1 MPEERN
7 VPLTT
12 DEILSDAYGDS
23 YREEERIKKFLQRIK
38 EDDREKVRE
47 LLDAFLNQDLVHTDM
62 VDVEC
67 CFQSDK
73 EIEYFEFESTE
84 AAVEYFSKR
93 EKIKNMLIVIYNG
106 KEEMTMLEVAD
117 IIKALVD
124 AAVDDFEK
132 MEQLWVPVLK
142 SPKGYL
148 RLLVQ
153 S

>member
-1 MPEERN
+1 MSKKKI

-23 YREEERIKKFLQRIK
+23 YREQERIKKFLQRIK

-47 LLDAFLNQDLVHTDM
+47 LLNAFLNQELVQTDM

-67 CFQSDK
+67 CFPSVN
-73 EIEYFEFESTE
+73 EIEYFEFKSTE

-93 EKIKNMLIVIYNG
+93 EKIKNMLVVIYNG
-106 KEEMTMLEVAD
+106 EEEMPLIEIAD
-117 IIKALVD
+117 MMKALED
-124 AAVDDFEK
+124 AAVEDFEK
-132 MEQLWVPVLK
+132 MELLWVPVLR

-153 S
+153 G

>member
-1 MPEERN
+1 MLELRN

-38 EDDREKVRE
+38 EVDRGKVRE
-47 LLDAFLNQDLVHTDM
+47 LLDAFLNQDLVHVDM

-67 CFQSDK
+67 CFPSDK
-73 EIEYFEFESTE
+73 GIEYFEFESTG

-93 EKIKNMLIVIYNG
+93 EKIKNLLVCIYSGN
-106 KEEMTMLEVAD
+106 EEMFMSEVAD
-117 IIKALVD
+117 ILKVLED
-124 AAVDDFEK
+124 AAVEDFDK
-132 MEQLWVPVLK
+132 MELLLVPVLK

-153 S
+153 G

>member
-47 LLDAFLNQDLVHTDM
+47 LLDAFLNQDLVHVDM

-67 CFQSDK
+67 CFPSDK
-73 EIEYFEFESTE
+73 GIEYFEFESTG

-93 EKIKNMLIVIYNG
+93 EKIKNLLVCIYSGND
-106 KEEMTMLEVAD
+106 EMFMSEVAD
-117 IIKALVD
+117 ILKVLED
-124 AAVDDFEK
+124 AAVEDFEK